1 MIKMADKK
9 APAKKGPPT
18 KGIWKL
24 YEMKGGKLERKN
36 KSCPKCGQG
45 FFMAQHEG
53 RLYCGG
59 CGYTEFQK
67 KK

>member
-1 MIKMADKK
+1 MAEKK

-18 KGIWKL
+18 KGAWKL

>member
-1 MIKMADKK
+1 MAEKK
-9 APAKKGPPT
+9 AEKKGPPT

-24 YEMKGGKLERKN
+24 YEKKGDKLERKN

-67 KK
+67 PRKS